1 MERRIINAGGF
12 DIEFETIISNV
23 CEKCTYGP
31 VGTPD
36 GKCRC
41 RKIKD
46 PENLENS
53 NSSFFD
59 FCKRKVSLKERPV
72 PGTLD
77 KLIEYSNKVPVKRKF
92 TRSEAVKEYCKNF
105 CFTECVNSCP
115 LYDFKNG

>member
-12 DIEFETIISNV
+12 DIEFETIISSNV
-23 CEKCTYGP
+23 CRECTYGP
-31 VGTPD
+31 AGTPD
-36 GKCRC
+36 EKCRC
-41 RKIKD
+41 RKIRD
-46 PENLENS
+46 PENLDNS
-53 NSSFFD
+53 SFSFFD

-77 KLIEYSNKVPVKRKF
+77 KFIEYSNKVSVIKLL
-92 TRSEAVKEYCKNF
+92 EAVKEYCKNF